1 MGGMVIALTPRGVML
16 KGITEST
23 DGTDNPVNTDNT
35 DNATFNHI
43 RIEDH

>member
-1 MGGMVIALTPRGVML
+1 MVIALTPRGVML

-23 DGTDNPVNTDNT
+23 DNPVNTDST

>member
-1 MGGMVIALTPRGVML
+1 MVIALTPRGVML

-23 DGTDNPVNTDNT
+23 DASDNPVSAGST

>member
-1 MGGMVIALTPRGVML
+1 MVIALTPRGVML

-23 DGTDNPVNTDNT
+23 EGTDNPDNPVRTDST
-35 DNATFNHI
+35 DNATFNHT

>member
-23 DGTDNPVNTDNT
+23 EGTDST
-35 DNATFNHI
+35 DNATFNHT